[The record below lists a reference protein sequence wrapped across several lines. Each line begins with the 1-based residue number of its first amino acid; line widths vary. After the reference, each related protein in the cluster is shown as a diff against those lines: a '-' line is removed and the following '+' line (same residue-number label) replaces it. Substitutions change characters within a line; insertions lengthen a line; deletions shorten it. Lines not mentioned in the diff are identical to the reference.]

1 MTMRKLLIA
10 LSAAVAAIATCGVA
24 PAQAATA
31 PDYTGIGSSSIAP
44 ASPGGRT
51 IYVDDQGTDYVG
63 VNQPWGY
70 VEYNRI
76 TCLDT
81 GTMPANQPVCPE
93 PTIDKPL
100 RTVQGGVKI
109 AKPGDV
115 IVLRAGTY
123 DERVGWAAR
132 PGRSDAPIHLQSYP
146 GETVRVNGYLSLTGA
161 DYWTVQGIRWGFS
174 STNTTG
180 QAIVSFFGGTGWSF
194 IKNEIAGTRGVAN
207 MIVRERTPTTWT
219 NEGRTAAA
227 PHNYVIGANC
237 IRDAA
242 KTGAVGEMHNIYLMP
257 TVYSSGGLIENNLM
271 GGAPLGSN
279 IKASGS
285 NDPSSAPKD
294 VVIRNNTL
302 LYGASG
308 VIIGQQAERVETVG
322 NLIAMG
328 TQSGPYDGGVKTYDL
343 VKADTDS
350 VKDTLIQGYA
360 SPIRQPWQANP
371 VLYVRRNVTPA
382 TVALTGSLG
391 NCTVKAVDPT
401 IRSNYGHLST
411 RF

>member
-1 MTMRKLLIA
+1 M
-10 LSAAVAAIATCGVA
+10 
-24 PAQAATA
+24 
-31 PDYTGIGSSSIAP
+31 
-44 ASPGGRT
+44 
-51 IYVDDQGTDYVG
+51 DDQGSDVVG

-70 VEYNRI
+70 VEYNRV

-81 GTMPANQPVCPE
+81 GTMPPNQPSCPE
-93 PTIDKPL
+93 PTISQPL
-100 RTVQGGVKI
+100 KTVQAGVKI

-115 IVLRAGTY
+115 IVVRAGTY
-123 DERVGWAAR
+123 DEKVGWAAR
-132 PGRSDAPIHLQSYP
+132 PARSDAPIHLQSYP
-146 GETVRVNGYLSLTGA
+146 GEMVQINGYLSLTGA
-161 DYWTVQGIRWGFS
+161 DYWIVQGIRWGYS
-174 STNTTG
+174 ASNTTG
-180 QAIVSFFGGTGWSF
+180 QAIVSYFGGTGWSF
-194 IKNEIAGTRGVAN
+194 IKNEVAGTRGVAN
-207 MIVRERTPTTWT
+207 ILVREKTPANWT

-227 PHNYVIGANC
+227 PHNYMIGANC

-242 KTGAVGEMHNIYLMP
+242 KTGNVGEMHNIYLMP
-257 TVYSSGGLIENNLM
+257 TVYSSGGTIENNLM

-285 NDPSSAPKD
+285 TDPSSAPKD

-308 VIIGQQAERVETVG
+308 IVIGQQAERVETVG

-360 SPIRQPWQANP
+360 TPIRQPWQATP

-382 TVALTGSLG
+382 TVALTGSLA
-391 NCTVKAVDPT
+391 NCTVKASDPAV
-401 IRSNYGHLST
+401 RLAYGHLST
-411 RF
+411 K